1 MKEVGQT
8 LSLRVTAPIAGAGA
22 LILKTAGDFEAS
34 MNRVRAALGAS
45 DSEFNAL
52 REAAR
57 NMGATTQFTAAEAA
71 DAIEILAKNGLSA
84 SEILG
89 GALESSLML
98 AASSSSDLASAGD
111 LATDV
116 MLNFGKRAEDLGKV
130 TDLVTGALLQS
141 KFGFDDYRL
150 ALGQAGGAVAGV
162 GVSFEDF
169 NAAIAATSSSFAS
182 GSDAGT
188 SFKNF
193 VQRLVP
199 VSSTAAA
206 EIQNLGFQFFDAEGN
221 MRSMAEIAQELQDKL
236 SGLTEERRMDVVTT
250 IFGTDSGR
258 TALALMRE
266 GADGINEMKAAIDK
280 ASATEQ
286 AKARMKGLNGALRR
300 LSSSFQE
307 LQLTIA
313 DTGLL
318 DMVTDLVGRFT
329 NMVGALG
336 QLDPKFVRIGVAIAA
351 AAAALGPMA
360 VGAGLL
366 ATGLAALA
374 TPVGAIVLGF
384 GAMAGAAAYAAT
396 EWDSLKERFPKTTK
410 AFQEIAKS
418 LADAWKE
425 IWAAMT
431 DEGVRERNKRHN
443 EEVFAEWRRNIESKY
458 PAIAELGKSLSQAVD
473 GFWAAMTDEGVRER
487 NKRHNEE
494 VFAEWR
500 RNIESKY
507 PAIAELGK
515 SLSQAVDGFWA
526 AMTDEGVRER
536 NKQRNAEIL
545 SEWRDSIVDGLAGA
559 REWFN
564 GLDQAIMGVA
574 RDVVTSAREI
584 GSSILEGIKAGILEG
599 WEGLKT
605 WFSDQIRTIFSVPGA
620 SEAGRLAGQGI
631 AEDLGAGLAIGMSG
645 AGADAAAA
653 ARDAANYIEEAIRDE
668 SETRSP
674 SRAWMRIGRDL
685 MDGLTGGISGNL
697 QSAAAAA
704 RAAGA
709 AVTSEVG
716 SEVQYASASFKSFFR
731 DVIKGSGD
739 VGDAI
744 SALADRMLD
753 DLLDRAL
760 TPISNALGSVFEG
773 LFSGLFATA
782 GGTGTVTPIA
792 GLISKGIAGARASGG
807 PVYGGKSYLVGEMG
821 PEIFTPRMS
830 GQIIPNGAFSAGSTG
845 GAAGGGTV
853 INMGATYVTIKGT
866 TGSPAEI
873 EAAMNRVADRQAK
886 KAIGRV
892 DRVNRARGQ

>member
-1 MKEVGQT
+1 MAIEIGVLRALLSLDSAAFESGVKRAQAGMNGLQRSLARTADRMKEVGQT

-89 GALESSLML
+89 GALKSSLML

-286 AKARMKGLNGALRR
+286 AQARMKGLNGALRR

-351 AAAALGPMA
+351 AAAAIGPMA
-360 VGAGLL
+360 IGAGLL

-384 GAMAGAAAYAAT
+384 GAMAGAAAYAAI
-396 EWDSLKERFPKTTK
+396 EWESLTKRFPKTTGALK
-410 AFQEIAKS
+410 EIAKS
-418 LADAWKE
+418 FADAMREGSKGFWD
-425 IWAAMT
+425 
-431 DEGVRERNKRHN
+431 DETRAKNREKN
-443 EEVFAEWRRNIESKY
+443 EQV
-458 PAIAELGKSLSQAVD
+458 IAEIRQ
-473 GFWAAMTDEGVRER
+473 
-487 NKRHNEE
+487 
-494 VFAEWR
+494 
-500 RNIESKY
+500 
-507 PAIAELGK
+507 
-515 SLSQAVDGFWA
+515 
-526 AMTDEGVRER
+526 
-536 NKQRNAEIL
+536 
-545 SEWRDSIVDGLAGA
+545 SIVDGLAGA

-605 WFSDQIRTIFSVPGA
+605 WFSDQIKTIFSVPGA
-620 SEAGRLAGQGI
+620 SEAGRRAGQGI

-685 MDGLTGGISGNL
+685 MDGLRGGISGNL
-697 QSAAAAA
+697 QAAAETA

-709 AVTSEVG
+709 AVTSGVG
-716 SEVQYASASFKSFFR
+716 GEVQYASASFKSFFR

-739 VGDAI
+739 AGDAI

-760 TPISNALGSVFEG
+760 TPISNAFGSVFEG

-782 GGTGTVTPIA
+782 GGGTGTVKPVA
-792 GLISKGIAGARASGG
+792 GLIAQGIAGARASGG
-807 PVYGGKSYLVGEMG
+807 PVSGGKSYLVGEMG

-830 GQIIPNGAFSAGSTG
+830 GQIIPNGAFSTNS
-845 GAAGGGTV
+845 GGGGSV
-853 INMGATYVTIKGT
+853 RMGDIYVSVGQTNADPRQI
-866 TGSPAEI
+866 AE
-873 EAAMNRVADRQAK
+873 AVRRVAREEAQIAQART
-886 KAIGRV
+886 ARV
-892 DRVNRARGQ
+892 GKVRGRGQ